1 MPHLPTTLE
10 AAAQHWFGKAAS
22 ALTAVERN
30 VLQHLLHRDAIA
42 EDAPHSTA
50 TEAYSLGN
58 RLADQV
64 ARFGGSWTFIGLFA
78 LVLVGWAVLNTIA
91 LRHPFDPY
99 PFIFLNLML
108 SMLAA
113 VQAPIIMMSQNR
125 QAAKDRAQADS
136 DYQVNLKAEMEIM
149 TLHDKLD
156 SLRLERLEALL
167 LEQAEHIDTLRQMLQ
182 ASRR

>member
-1 MPHLPTTLE
+1 MSILPTTLE
-10 AAAQHWFGKAAS
+10 APAQHWFGKAAG

-30 VLQHLLHRDAIA
+30 VLQHLLHREAIA
-42 EDAPHSTA
+42 EDAPHSA
-50 TEAYSLGN
+50 APESASLGD

-78 LVLVGWAVLNTIA
+78 LVLLGWAVMNTLL

-136 DYQVNLKAEMEIM
+136 DDQVNLKAEMEIM
-149 TLHDKLD
+149 ALHDKLD
-156 SLRLERLEALL
+156 ALRVDRLEALL
-167 LEQAEHIDTLRQMLQ
+167 LQQADQIAALRRLLH
-182 ASRR
+182 ASGP

>member
-1 MPHLPTTLE
+1 MPLHSATLE
-10 AAAQHWFGKAAS
+10 AAAQRWFGKAAG

-50 TEAYSLGN
+50 TEASSLGD

-99 PFIFLNLML
+99 PFVFLNLML

-149 TLHDKLD
+149 ALHDKLD
-156 SLRLERLEALL
+156 ALRVDRLEALL
-167 LEQAEHIDTLRQMLQ
+167 LQQAEQIAALRRLLH
-182 ASRR
+182 ASGP